1 MSRNIDILQRAEGNP
16 APFQPP
22 PATQVP
28 TNGKSKLRDRHSLVD
43 DEIMRLVQCVFIL
56 PGTGKAP
63 GAVAFCGVYSGDGC
77 SWVCSHAGEMLAEH
91 TGSSVC
97 IVDANLRSPSLH
109 DYFRFENKAG
119 FADSVRDS
127 RPLHDFA
134 RRAAGSNLWLI
145 TAGTVGRE
153 PNGSLHAARARARVA
168 ELRGEFDHLLID
180 TPPIHSYADAILLG
194 QLTDG
199 IILVVS
205 SNSTRR
211 DPARIAKQSL
221 EAAKIPLIG
230 AVLNKR
236 TFPIPEA
243 LYRKI

>member
-1 MSRNIDILQRAEGNP
+1 MSRNFDILQRTAGNP
-16 APFQPP
+16 VPFQPP
-22 PATQVP
+22 ATPDVP

-43 DEIMRLVQCVFIL
+43 DEIMRLVQRVFIL
-56 PGTGKAP
+56 PGAAKAP
-63 GAVAFCGVYSGDGC
+63 GAVAFCGIYSGDGC
-77 SWVCSHAGEMLAEH
+77 SWVCAHAGEMLADH
-91 TGSSVC
+91 GGGSVC

-119 FADSVRDS
+119 FADAMKDS

-153 PNGSLHAARARARVA
+153 PNGSLHPARARARVA

-211 DPARIAKQSL
+211 EPARIAKQNL
-221 EAAKIPLIG
+221 EAANIPLLG

-243 LYRKI
+243 LYRKL